1 MNRVEALSRELGEL
15 DGVRPPLIIRDELD
29 QALSEVQRLNDQIMQ
44 LLTD

>member
-15 DGVRPPLIIRDELD
+15 DGVRPPLVIRDELD